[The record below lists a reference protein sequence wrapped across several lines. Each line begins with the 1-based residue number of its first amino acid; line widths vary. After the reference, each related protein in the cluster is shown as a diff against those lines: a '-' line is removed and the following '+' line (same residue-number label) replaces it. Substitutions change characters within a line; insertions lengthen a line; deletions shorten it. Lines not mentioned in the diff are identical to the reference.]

1 VILSFHNFR
10 GHVSRG
16 PAIINAI
23 IGSPLSRNTEI
34 SYPEI
39 ALQVKYKVLWLDV
52 SVKYTSV
59 MNLFQTFYNASDKK
73 SRLIFAEHPD
83 FPVMFAQIT
92 THH

>member
-1 VILSFHNFR
+1 
-10 GHVSRG
+10 
-16 PAIINAI
+16 
-23 IGSPLSRNTEI
+23 
-34 SYPEI
+34 
-39 ALQVKYKVLWLDV
+39 LQVKYKVLWLDV